1 MRGMVGFLILFAF
14 ALGVT
19 AVLQVGINSDL
30 RELVGNP
37 YQTALISTT
46 VSTLT
51 LLLISLVV
59 YHRPFPE
66 GQVLRDMEWWMWAG
80 GLIGA
85 FFVAG
90 TAALVSRLGGSV
102 LFTVIILG
110 QLVGAVILDNYGWF
124 GVEKNP
130 ITAPRMVGIALVFLG
145 AVIVRRG

>member
-1 MRGMVGFLILFAF
+1 VRGMVAFLILFAF

-30 RELVGNP
+30 RALVGNP

-46 VSTLT
+46 VSTVVLI
-51 LLLISLVV
+51 LISLVA

-66 GQVLRDMEWWMWAG
+66 GQVFREMEWWMWTG
-80 GLIGA
+80 GIIGA

-90 TAALVSRLGGSV
+90 TAALVSRLGGAV
-102 LFTVIILG
+102 LFTVIIFG

-130 ITAPRMVGIALVFLG
+130 ITAPRMVGIALVLTG
-145 AVIVRRG
+145 AVIVRRS